1 MNSPY
6 EHLVV
11 RAQDGALHV
20 QIDRPE
26 KRNALSRA
34 VLSQLRDVFTAHAAD
49 DALRVAVL
57 RGAGD
62 KSFAAGG
69 DLRDLGL
76 VRTSAETSQMSADA
90 RAALDAVRKF
100 PVPVIAALNGDAV
113 GGGAELAVAC
123 DFRVAAKH
131 AKIGFIQGRLNI
143 STGWGGG
150 GDLMVL
156 LGPTRA
162 LRALCRSE
170 VMNAAEAL
178 AAGMIDAVAAPD
190 QDLDTA
196 VAQFIAPI
204 LKQAPQVVRA
214 FKALAYGA
222 RRRLPQFELEAL
234 EASHFARTW
243 VHDDHWAAAE
253 KILAPRGEV

>member
-1 MNSPY
+1 MNSTY
-6 EHLVV
+6 EHLIV
-11 RAQDGALHV
+11 RTQDGALHV
-20 QIDRPE
+20 QINRAE
-26 KRNALSRA
+26 KHNALSRA
-34 VLSQLRDVFTAHAAD
+34 VLSQLREVFTAHAAD

-69 DLRDLGL
+69 DLRDLSA
-76 VRTSAETSQMSADA
+76 VRTAAETAQMSADG
-90 RAALDAVRKF
+90 RAALEAVRTF

-113 GGGAELAVAC
+113 GGGAELATAC
-123 DFRVAAKH
+123 DFRVAANH

-150 GDLMVL
+150 GDLMRL

-170 VMNAAEAL
+170 LMNAAEAL
-178 AAGMIDAVAAPD
+178 AAGMVDAVAALD
-190 QDLDTA
+190 QDLDSA

-204 LKQAPQVVRA
+204 LKQSPRVVRA
-214 FKALAYGA
+214 FKALACGV
-222 RRRLPQFELEAL
+222 RRGLPQHELEAL
-234 EASHFARTW
+234 ESGHFATTW
-243 VHDDHWAAAE
+243 VHADHWAAAD
-253 KILAPRGEV
+253 KILKPRREA

>member
-1 MNSPY
+1 MNSRY

-11 RAQDGALHV
+11 SAHDGALNV

-26 KRNALSRA
+26 KHNALSRA
-34 VLSQLRDVFTAHAAD
+34 VLTQLRDVFTTHAANHT
-49 DALRVAVL
+49 LRVAIL

-69 DLRDLGL
+69 DLRDLSA
-76 VRTSAETSQMSADA
+76 VRTAAEASQMAADG
-90 RAALDAVRKF
+90 RAALEAVRNF

-123 DFRVAAKH
+123 DFRVAANH

-150 GDLMVL
+150 ADLMGL
-156 LGPTRA
+156 LGPARA
-162 LRALCRSE
+162 LRVLCRSE
-170 VMNAAEAL
+170 VMNGPEAL
-178 AAGMIDAVAAPD
+178 AAGMIDAVATLD
-190 QDLDTA
+190 QDLDSA

-214 FKALAYGA
+214 FKALAYGV
-222 RRRLPQFELEAL
+222 RRKLPQFELEAL
-234 EASHFARTW
+234 ETSHFAATW
-243 VHDDHWAAAE
+243 VHDEHWAAAE
-253 KILAPRGEV
+253 KILKPRREA